1 MEGGLLLSGSY
12 ADGEADRPSV
22 KFLDFAG
29 RRLYSRGDRAHD
41 GGYADA
47 ALFGDGDCAVLR
59 YGDEGYCVDFLR
71 DRETVWN
78 REVSERGAFN
88 LFCDGERILVDA
100 APAVR
105 VSTLTAL
112 DMDGATL
119 WETRW
124 EESLRFAGILA
135 CAEGYLAYG
144 YRVEAEENYPFAV
157 CVDAQGAEVWRCEG
171 QERGEVAAACVDG
184 EGVLLL
190 IDSFEGPM
198 PQTRFVLKKAL
209 ELKLKVLIVI
219 NKIDRPDARCE
230 EVVGEILDLLIDL
243 EADESTIENPILYVS
258 ARKGTATL
266 DLDTP
271 GTDLRPLFD
280 AILKY
285 IPAPEGDPDGPAQ
298 VLISTIDYSEYV
310 GRIGVGRITR
320 GVFKAGMNV
329 VHTNVQ
335 TGVTSQPWRLGNL
348 YQYDGLKRVD
358 AEEVRMG
365 DIVALSGAA
374 DLSIGDTV
382 CAPECIE
389 GLPFVKISEPTVTM
403 TFQVNDSPFA
413 GREGT
418 YVTSRHLR
426 ARLMR
431 ELQTDVSLRV
441 SDTDSTDAFE
451 VCGRG
456 ELHLS
461 ILIENMRRQ
470 GYEFAVS
477 KPRVIY
483 REIDGVKCEPIERL
497 VVDTP
502 QASAGA
508 VIEKIGRRRGTLE
521 HMSGQDRVRLE
532 FLVPSRGLFGYRSE
546 FMTDTR
552 GEGIMSA
559 VFERYEPV
567 KGDIPHRSVG
577 ALVAHESG
585 VSTPYALFY
594 AQERGT
600 LFIGAQQNVYE
611 GMIVGQ
617 NSRPDDLVVNVC
629 KQKHVTNMR
638 NASASED
645 AMRLIS
651 VHPMT
656 LEECLEFIDD
666 DELLEITP
674 KNLRMRKRI
683 LNAGDRARQWR
694 YKQD

>member
-1 MEGGLLLSGSY
+1 MIREDIRNIAIIAHVDHGKTTLVDQMLKQGGAYHENQQTVDRVMDSG
-12 ADGEADRPSV
+12 DIERE
-22 KFLDFAG
+22 
-29 RRLYSRGDRAHD
+29 RGITILAKNT
-41 GGYADA
+41 
-47 ALFGDGDCAVLR
+47 AVY
-59 YGDEGYCVDFLR
+59 YGDTKINIVDTPGHADF
-71 DRETVWN
+71 
-78 REVSERGAFN
+78 G
-88 LFCDGERILVDA
+88 
-100 APAVR
+100 
-105 VSTLTAL
+105 
-112 DMDGATL
+112 
-119 WETRW
+119 
-124 EESLRFAGILA
+124 
-135 CAEGYLAYG
+135 
-144 YRVEAEENYPFAV
+144 
-157 CVDAQGAEVWRCEG
+157 
-171 QERGEVAAACVDG
+171 GEVERVLKMVD
-184 EGVLLL
+184 GVLLL
-190 IDSFEGPM
+190 VDSFEGPM

-219 NKIDRPDARCE
+219 NKIDRPDQRCE
-230 EVVGEILDLLIDL
+230 EVTGEILDLLIDL
-243 EADESTIENPILYVS
+243 DADESTLDNPILYVS

-266 DLDTP
+266 SMDEPGVDLK
-271 GTDLRPLFD
+271 PLFD
-280 AILKY
+280 SILKY

-310 GRIGVGRITR
+310 GRIGVGRVVR
-320 GVFKAGMNV
+320 GKFRQGMNV
-329 VHTNVQ
+329 VHTNLE
-335 TGVTSQPWRLGNL
+335 TGATSTPWRLGNL
-348 YQYDGLKRVD
+348 YTYQALKRVD
-358 AEEVRMG
+358 AAEVSMG
-365 DIVALSGAA
+365 DIVALSGAENI
-374 DLSIGDTV
+374 SIGDTV
-382 CAPECIE
+382 CDPSCIE

-413 GREGT
+413 GREGQ

-441 SDTDSTDAFE
+441 NDTDTTDAFE

-477 KPRVIY
+477 KPQVIY
-483 REIDGVKCEPIERL
+483 KVIDGVKCEPIERL

-508 VIEKIGRRRGTLE
+508 VIEKIGRRRGVLE
-521 HMSGQDRVRLE
+521 SMTGLDRVRLE

-552 GEGIMSA
+552 GEGIMSS
-559 VFERYEPV
+559 VFECYEPV
-567 KGDIPHRSVG
+567 KGDIPHRSAG
-577 ALVAHESG
+577 AMICHETG
-585 VSTPYALFY
+585 TSTSYGLFY

-600 LFIGAQQNVYE
+600 LFIGAGQEVYM
-611 GMIVGQ
+611 GMICGQ
-617 NSRPDDLVVNVC
+617 NAHNMDLTVNVC

-651 VHPMT
+651 VHPLS

-674 KNLRMRKRI
+674 KSLRMRKKI
-683 LNAGDRARQWR
+683 LDHQLRAKAR
-694 YKQD
+694 KPEMK

>member
-1 MEGGLLLSGSY
+1 MIREDIRNIAIIAHVDHGKTTLVDQMLKQGGVY
-12 ADGEADRPSV
+12 RENQQVVDRVMDSN
-22 KFLDFAG
+22 DIE
-29 RRLYSRGDRAHD
+29 R
-41 GGYADA
+41 
-47 ALFGDGDCAVLR
+47 
-59 YGDEGYCVDFLR
+59 
-71 DRETVWN
+71 
-78 REVSERGAFN
+78 ERGIT
-88 LFCDGERILVDA
+88 ILSKNTAVHYNGTKINIVDTPGHA
-100 APAVR
+100 
-105 VSTLTAL
+105 
-112 DMDGATL
+112 DFG
-119 WETRW
+119 
-124 EESLRFAGILA
+124 
-135 CAEGYLAYG
+135 
-144 YRVEAEENYPFAV
+144 
-157 CVDAQGAEVWRCEG
+157 
-171 QERGEVAAACVDG
+171 GEVERVLKMVD
-184 EGVLLL
+184 GVLLL
-190 IDSFEGPM
+190 VDSFEGPM

-209 ELKLKVLIVI
+209 DLKLKVLIVI

-266 DLDTP
+266 DLNQP
-271 GTDLRPLFD
+271 GQDLRPLFD

-285 IPAPEGDPDGPAQ
+285 IPAPEGDVDGPAQ
-298 VLISTIDYSEYV
+298 VLISTIDYNEYV

-320 GVFKAGMNV
+320 GVFRSGMNV
-329 VHTNVQ
+329 IHTNLE
-335 TGVTSQPWRLGNL
+335 TGVTSPMWRLSGL
-348 YQYDGLKRVD
+348 FQYDGLKRVP
-358 AEEVRMG
+358 AEEVKMG
-365 DIVALSGAA
+365 DIVALCGME
-374 DLSIGDTV
+374 DISIGDTV
-382 CAPECIE
+382 CDPTQVE

-413 GREGT
+413 GREGQ

-441 SDTDSTDAFE
+441 NDTDSTDAFE

-477 KPRVIY
+477 KPQVIY
-483 REIDGVKCEPIERL
+483 QEIDGVKCEPIERL

-508 VIEKIGRRRGTLE
+508 VIEKIGRRRGVLE
-521 HMSGQDRVRLE
+521 HMSGLDRVRME

-552 GEGIMSA
+552 GEGIMSSS
-559 VFERYEPV
+559 FERYEPV
-567 KGDIPHRSVG
+567 KGDIPHRNVG
-577 ALVAHESG
+577 ALVCFETG
-585 VSTPYALFY
+585 VSTSYGLFY

-600 LFIGAQQNVYE
+600 LFVGAGQEVYM
-611 GMIVGQ
+611 GMICGQ
-617 NSRPDDLVVNVC
+617 NARPDDLVVNIC

-645 AMRLIS
+645 SLRLVS
-651 VHPMT
+651 VHPLT

-674 KNLRMRKRI
+674 KSLRMRKRV
-683 LNAGDRARQWR
+683 LSHEERARAAHR
-694 YKQD
+694 AKG